1 MTANPIVNIA
11 AVRGAER
18 LDSTSPTCPMSLGTN
33 DPCSPMNRVFGR
45 YIAFMV
51 TLTLGISLA
60 AQPVIDWQHDLWWKW
75 SLIVPIALTGHPM
88 VVTS

>member
-1 MTANPIVNIA
+1 
-11 AVRGAER
+11 
-18 LDSTSPTCPMSLGTN
+18 MSLGTN

-60 AQPVIDWQHDLWWKW
+60 AQPVIDWQHDLWGKW
-75 SLIVPIALTGHPM
+75 SSIVRIASTEQATVVSSWLGKPHPPMVMLRGSMEGHPTKM
-88 VVTS
+88 PG